1 MKYYFL
7 ISYLPEIHRDD
18 KKLRFRVFD
27 LLAEKVYFSEEDWA
41 QIELVLLANDVL
53 QVERLLSGKEV
64 ATDYQQFGR
73 EFWKEQIKSHKE
85 VPEYFAEVFDLL
97 LLEGVSPKNLNFLYE
112 AYYHHAI
119 ENASSPLLRK
129 YLNFEKDLRNII
141 TAIRAR
147 RKGFSPAS
155 YLVGE
160 GEIVELL
167 SRSTAEDFGLGP
179 EYPWVERLNAAK
191 EPVDMEETIEQIIWE
206 TLDEMTEQMDFN
218 FDVILAYLLKLQRL
232 ERNLALS
239 EEQGMEIVKQM
250 EEL

>member
-18 KKLRFRVFD
+18 RKLRFRVSD
-27 LLAEKVYFSEEDWA
+27 LLAEKVYFSEKDWA
-41 QIELVLLANDVL
+41 QIDLVLLANDVL
-53 QVERLLSGKEV
+53 QIERLLSGKEV
-64 ATDYQQFGR
+64 AIHYQHFGR
-73 EFWKEQIKSHKE
+73 EFWKEQIKSQKE
-85 VPEYFAEVFDLL
+85 VPEYFSGVFDRL
-97 LLEGVSPKNLNFLYE
+97 LLEGVSPENLNFLFE

-119 ENASSPLLRK
+119 ENASSPLLRN

-147 RKGFSPAS
+147 RKGSSPAS

-160 GEIVELL
+160 GEIIEVL
-167 SRSTAEDFGLGP
+167 SRSTAEDFGLSP
-179 EYPWVERLNAAK
+179 EYPWIERLNAAK
-191 EPVDMEETIEQIIWE
+191 EPVDMEETIEQIIWG
-206 TLDEMTEQMDFN
+206 TLDEMTEHTDFD
-218 FDVILAYLLKLQRL
+218 FDVILAYLLKLRLL

-239 EEQGMEIVKQM
+239 EEQGMEVVRQL

>member
-7 ISYLPEIHRDD
+7 IAYLPEIHRDD
-18 KKLRFRVFD
+18 RKLRFRVSD
-27 LLAEKVYFSEEDWA
+27 LLAEKVSFSEEDWA
-41 QIELVLLANDVL
+41 QIELVLLGGDVL

-64 ATDYQQFGR
+64 AIDYQHFGR

-97 LLEGVSPKNLNFLYE
+97 LLEGVSPKTLNFLYE
-112 AYYHHAI
+112 AYYQHAI
-119 ENASSPLLRK
+119 ENASSPLLRN

-141 TAIRAR
+141 AAIRAR
-147 RKGFSPAS
+147 RKGSSPAS

-160 GEIVELL
+160 GDIVEAL

-191 EPVDMEETIEQIIWE
+191 DPLDMEKTIEQIIWG
-206 TLDEMTEQMDFN
+206 TLDEMTERMDFN

-239 EEQGMEIVKQM
+239 EEQGMEIVRQM
-250 EEL
+250 VEL